1 MQDTR
6 KLSDL
11 AQAQIEE
18 LEAEG
23 IRLTAADIVAI
34 NAAAWEVESPE
45 SRLLLSRGVP
55 LETGTMHRLAWWER
69 LIGRKAE
76 GGVTLWPLTM
86 HGADWFTRVGCRLP
100 GSLLQTTALA
110 YAMAHGRE
118 DGNALDI
125 GPVKAALLLPA
136 WRARLRCRQA
146 ELVEAVAQMINQ
158 DAQIEEPPDKLGKSI
173 TPGEL
178 SAYLVASCGNSPV
191 VWERQVSIGYVHAML
206 AAIIAQNKA
215 DDKPCASDPKIRAER
230 ALGWLCE
237 LIRRKHRKDA
247 ANGE

>member
-1 MQDTR
+1 MQDSR

-11 AQAQIEE
+11 AKAEIEQ

-34 NAAAWEVESPE
+34 NAAAWDVESPE

-55 LETGTMHRLAWWER
+55 VAV
-69 LIGRKAE
+69 
-76 GGVTLWPLTM
+76 GGVTLWPMTM

-110 YAMAHGRE
+110 YAMAYGRE
-118 DGNALDI
+118 DGDALDI
-125 GPVKAALLLPA
+125 GPVKAALILPA

-178 SAYLVASCGNSPV
+178 SAYLVASCGNSPA
-191 VWERQVSIGYVHAML
+191 VWERQVSSGNVHAML
-206 AAIIAQNKA
+206 AAIIAPNKA

-247 ANGE
+247 ANG

>member
-11 AQAQIEE
+11 AQAEIEQ

-23 IRLTAADIVAI
+23 VKLTASDIVAI

-55 LETGTMHRLAWWER
+55 VE
-69 LIGRKAE
+69 I
-76 GGVTLWPLTM
+76 GGVTLWPLSM

-110 YAMAHGRE
+110 YAMVHGRE

-125 GPVKAALLLPA
+125 GPIKAALTLPA

-158 DAQIEEPPDKLGKSI
+158 DAQIEEPPDKLGNKGI

-178 SAYLVASCGNSPV
+178 SAYLVANCGNSPA

-247 ANGE
+247 ANG